1 MPSMSVVD
9 RLANI
14 WDASLHRIL
23 RLVSVETASAVGS
36 FVVRANVRLH
46 RRDIIAGARRNLA
59 IHRPELTEPEI
70 RAFIWRF
77 IDNVGRFMGE
87 FSVLSRMQEERRI
100 ELIGAEAL
108 KAIDGVEPVVV
119 IGLHTGN
126 WEVFGHPLR
135 DAGLK
140 LATFYETPPRP
151 AQERIVLET
160 RREAGWQ
167 LLDPSPRGMREA
179 MSLLK
184 QKRVIVIFG
193 DEARNGRLMA
203 PLFGRPPHASGN
215 LALGVRLARRTGAKL
230 FIGHCE
236 RLEGCRF
243 KAYFSEPF
251 SLPAEDAGVL
261 ADVAFVNAKIEPIVL
276 ANLDRWYYLDD
287 LIAPFEDGKA

>member
-23 RLVSVETASAVGS
+23 RLVSVEAASAVGS

-108 KAIDGVEPVVV
+108 KAVDGVEPVVV

-151 AQERIVLET
+151 AQERIVVET

-184 QKRVIVIFG
+184 QKRIIVIFG
-193 DEARNGRLMA
+193 DEARDGRLN
-203 PLFGRPPHASGN
+203 LVEHLGRALPCPHPHAHRRVNKANAACSGGGGGKR
-215 LALGVRLARRTGAKL
+215 ASL
-230 FIGHCE
+230 FIIQNKSISIKNKRE
-236 RLEGCRF
+236 
-243 KAYFSEPF
+243 
-251 SLPAEDAGVL
+251 
-261 ADVAFVNAKIEPIVL
+261 
-276 ANLDRWYYLDD
+276 
-287 LIAPFEDGKA
+287 